1 MIKTL
6 NPTTQEDL
14 YRPAYNVQDCITIKQ
29 NDEKDYADLL
39 LMLKDQGISKGSYMI
54 ESYREL
60 DKPAWNKYLN
70 TQHT

>member
-6 NPTTQEDL
+6 TPTTKVDL

-39 LMLKDQGISKGSYMI
+39 LLLEDLGISKGTYMI

-60 DKPAWNKYLN
+60 DKDTWNKYLN
-70 TQHT
+70 TLHT

>member
-6 NPTTQEDL
+6 NQTTQEDL

>member
-6 NPTTQEDL
+6 TPTTKVDL
-14 YRPAYNVQDCITIKQ
+14 YRPAYNVQGCITIKQ
-29 NDEKDYADLL
+29 DDEKDYADLL

>member
-6 NPTTQEDL
+6 NQITQEDL

-39 LMLKDQGISKGSYMI
+39 LMLKDQGISKGSYII

>member
-6 NPTTQEDL
+6 NQTTKEDL
-14 YRPAYNVQDCITIKQ
+14 YRPAYNIQDCITIKQ

-60 DKPAWNKYLN
+60 DKPTWNKYLN

>member
-6 NPTTQEDL
+6 NQNTQEDL
-14 YRPAYNVQDCITIKQ
+14 YRPAYNIQDCITIKQ

-39 LMLKDQGISKGSYMI
+39 LMLKDQGISKGSYMV

-60 DKPAWNKYLN
+60 DKSAWDKYLD
-70 TQHT
+70 TLHT

>member
-6 NPTTQEDL
+6 TTTTKVDL

-29 NDEKDYADLL
+29 NDEKDYANLL
-39 LMLKDQGISKGSYMI
+39 LMLEDLGISKGTYMI

-60 DKPAWNKYLN
+60 DKDTWNKYLN
-70 TQHT
+70 TLHT